1 MIFAAGICV
10 IGFSQSVPP
19 YSVCVHAKSL
29 QLCPM
34 DCSLPGSTVHGILQA
49 RILEWVATP
58 SSMGSSQPK
67 DQTCVS
73 SVYVHWQGDSLPL
86 VPPGK
91 PSWTAKGGGG
101 GSQLPQVQSVGGKN
115 IISREFKNNNKTR
128 SVCFVLLSCSGDF
141 KQCNVIKILLPA
153 GAGATP
159 NQC

>member
-1 MIFAAGICV
+1 MIFVAGICV

-73 SVYVHWQGDSLPL
+73 SVYMHWQGDSLPL
-86 VPPGK
+86 VHL
-91 PSWTAKGGGG
+91 
-101 GSQLPQVQSVGGKN
+101 GSHLGRQRVVVVGASCLRCSQWGERTLSVENLKT
-115 IISREFKNNNKTR
+115 IIKLGR
-128 SVCFVLLSCSGDF
+128 SALYCYHAP
-141 KQCNVIKILLPA
+141 VILNSA
-153 GAGATP
+153 M
-159 NQC
+159 